1 MHHTIL
7 NFPNLHLATRDAH
20 KLRGYF
26 ANRFQEESDLF
37 HNHEAD
43 GKSIYR
49 YPLIQYKVISGH
61 PMIVAIG
68 EGAQWMVKAFL
79 EVSEIQIEDQTYPLP
94 SKNLKSRDVP
104 IGVDNN
110 LHRYEFC
117 NPWMALS
124 QKNFELFKKL
134 NPEQQT
140 EKLQKILT
148 GNILSFFNATRH
160 LEKERV
166 MVNLNITERVITRFK
181 NNPME
186 AFKGN
191 FVTNVQLPDFIGLGR
206 SASRGYG
213 TIKQV

>member
-7 NFPNLHLATRDAH
+7 NFPHLNLATRDAH

-49 YPLIQYKVISGH
+49 YPLIQYKVINGH
-61 PMIVAIG
+61 PMLVAIG
-68 EGAQWMVKAFL
+68 EGAQWIVKAFL
-79 EVSEIQIEDQTYPLP
+79 EVSEIQIEDQVYPL
-94 SKNLKSRDVP
+94 SNKNLKSKKVT

-110 LHRYEFC
+110 LYRYEFC
-117 NPWMALS
+117 SPWMALS
-124 QKNFELFKKL
+124 QKNFEVFKKM
-134 NPEQQT
+134 NPEQQMD
-140 EKLQKILT
+140 KLQKILV
-148 GNILSFFNATRH
+148 GNILSFFNASRH

-166 MVNLNITERVITRFK
+166 MVNLNITDRVLTRFK

-186 AFKGN
+186 AFKGS
-191 FVTNVQLPDFIGLGR
+191 FVTNVQMPNFIGLGR
-206 SASRGYG
+206 SVSRGFG
-213 TIKQV
+213 TIKQL